1 MSSKP
6 NNHSKQNSHKSKQ
19 LPATNPSSGVPFG
32 YLPAYLPGSS
42 SLVEQ
47 LDRRL
52 LIVLRDGRHLIGVLR
67 SFDQFSNCM
76 LEDTQERRILK
87 LSSHKTVFVD
97 IPLGL
102 FLLRGDSIVL
112 LGEIDSGRT
121 TETEEEEVE
130 GGVTGGPKMER
141 VSKEEFERLR
151 LETEEEYEKGLLT
164 WDFDTDLV
172 V

>member
-1 MSSKP
+1 
-6 NNHSKQNSHKSKQ
+6 
-19 LPATNPSSGVPFG
+19 
-32 YLPAYLPGSS
+32 
-42 SLVEQ
+42 
-47 LDRRL
+47 
-52 LIVLRDGRHLIGVLR
+52 
-67 SFDQFSNCM
+67 M